1 MLDQQLFFIVLFFH
15 SLKTSKRGPTSVP
28 ALLERLGGGSNEA
41 GLWEPET
48 PVDMA
53 VQREYFNNDYIL

>member
-15 SLKTSKRGPTSVP
+15 SFKTSKRHHQCTC
-28 ALLERLGGGSNEA
+28 LLEPLVRGSNEA

-48 PVDMA
+48 PVDTA

>member
-15 SLKTSKRGPTSVP
+15 SFRTSKPGATSVP
-28 ALLERLGGGSNEA
+28 AFWSLGGGVLMKLA
-41 GLWEPET
+41 LGAET
-48 PVDMA
+48 PVDTA